1 MRRGSSARRLGGF
14 VLSTGFGSAVTLL
27 AVPVIINGAGPLLW
41 GVQAAIQS
49 AATLF
54 GVLVAYGWG
63 TTGAAEV
70 ASMTPSARPQW
81 YADSLVSRL
90 YLFVLAYP
98 AMVLVMWL
106 LNPELLPLV
115 IVGSAAYLVPALGG
129 AWYFIG
135 ESRPDRLFRLEVL
148 PQALGI
154 LASLPVMILT
164 RDLVLTIL
172 VQLVFNV
179 VAVSLSGAMILR
191 GSGAQLH
198 PGISPAVRRLG
209 GQRHAVVTS
218 ATSALYV
225 ATPLLVLN
233 ALAPAALPVYA
244 MGDKLFRFALT
255 VFAPILHF
263 VQGWISERGPEHRPD
278 RIRRVLVVIPL
289 VSLVGGICVIVLG
302 PWAAGLLSQS
312 AIPFGPDLSIPFAVV
327 LFAVTLSQ
335 ILGLACLVQ
344 LGRARDLAR
353 STLLGAVIG
362 APLLIVGALASGAPG
377 VAWALALSEVLV
389 VLYQAVV
396 VVRILR
402 THRAS

>member
-27 AVPVIINGAGPLLW
+27 AVPVVIDGAGPLLW

-49 AATLF
+49 AAGLF
-54 GVLVAYGWG
+54 GVLVAFGWG

-70 ASMTPSARPQW
+70 ASMPPGARPQW

-90 YLFVLAYP
+90 FLFALGYP
-98 AMVLVMWL
+98 LMVLVMWL
-106 LNPELLPLV
+106 LNPTLLPLV
-115 IVGSAAYLVPALGG
+115 VIASAAYLVPSLGG
-129 AWYFIG
+129 AWYFVG
-135 ESRPDRLFRLEVL
+135 EARPDRLFRLEVL

-154 LASLPVMILT
+154 LASLPVMIFT
-164 RDLVLTIL
+164 RDLALTML
-172 VQLVFNV
+172 VQLLFNV
-179 VAVSLSGAMILR
+179 LAVSLSARVILR
-191 GSGAQLH
+191 GSGARVS
-198 PGISPAVRRLG
+198 PGLAPAFRRLG

-255 VFAPILHF
+255 AFAPILHF
-263 VQGWISERGPEHRPD
+263 VQGWISERGPEHRPE
-278 RIRRVLVVIPL
+278 RIRRVMTLIPL
-289 VSLVGGICVIVLG
+289 VSLAGGACIVLLG

-312 AIPFGPDLSIPFAVV
+312 AIPFGPELSVPFAVV

-335 ILGLACLVQ
+335 VLGLACLVQ
-344 LGRARDLAR
+344 LGRARDLAA
-353 STLLGAVIG
+353 STLLGAVVG
-362 APLLIVGALASGAPG
+362 APMLVAGALAFGAPG

-389 VLYQAVV
+389 VLYQGAVI
-396 VVRILR
+396 VRLLR
-402 THRAS
+402 TRPAS